1 MGDWTRLCLSESM
14 RWDLDILFGRMSG
27 LETCREGRRLAEGND
42 NREISRLNEQNSSQE
57 TWLVG
62 AS

>member
-1 MGDWTRLCLSESM
+1 M

>member
-1 MGDWTRLCLSESM
+1 M
-14 RWDLDILFGRMSG
+14 RWDLDILFGRMLG
-27 LETCREGRRLAEGND
+27 FGICREGWPLAEGND
-42 NREISRLNEQNSSQE
+42 NREISRVKEQNSSQE